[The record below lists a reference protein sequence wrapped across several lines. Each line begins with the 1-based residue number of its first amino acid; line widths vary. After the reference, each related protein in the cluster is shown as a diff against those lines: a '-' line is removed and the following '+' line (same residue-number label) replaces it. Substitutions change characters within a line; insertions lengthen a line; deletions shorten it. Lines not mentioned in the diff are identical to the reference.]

1 MELEVSFQVII
12 CDICDKRFISGF
24 SIFHSTI
31 GELSDKYYLDFTP
44 AGWAFSI
51 WSLIYIWLG
60 ISVIFCKFTLQYSKQ
75 IFASLPCFFA
85 DIVIVFKKDKDGLRY
100 YMNPPIIDLIFSFS
114 LTLNY
119 ALNTT
124 WVFTWDREELVT
136 SCAVLIFMAL
146 TNILCTGYIAYKI
159 SFQNHEL
166 KKSNPK
172 LYFCYVMV
180 MNGQGLYATWTVI
193 ASLINLG
200 SALRYVSM
208 ISMQDTSNICLSFL
222 LVFSVIYFALENT
235 VLDQKLR
242 FLLTPYFGK
251 F

>member
-1 MELEVSFQVII
+1 MAYQSFFVSLP
-12 CDICDKRFISGF
+12 KE
-24 SIFHSTI
+24 H
-31 GELSDKYYLDFTP
+31 
-44 AGWAFSI
+44 
-51 WSLIYIWLG
+51 
-60 ISVIFCKFTLQYSKQ
+60 KQ
-75 IFASLPCFFA
+75 ILAHLPCHFA

-208 ISMQDTSNICLSFL
+208 ISMQDTSNVCLSLL
-222 LVFSVIYFALENT
+222 LVFSVVYFALENT

-251 F
+251 FWTYLVKDIENLKPIHSQCWSGLWLQWYQRKCPIRMS